1 MKKLYFITVFIII
14 DLLLS
19 QLFLLKFLENDLI
32 KANKDSLNLNL
43 IYSLS
48 QLKHFQKLDHF

>member
-14 DLLLS
+14 DLILS

-32 KANKDSLNLNL
+32 KANNDFLR
-43 IYSLS
+43 IEYSI
-48 QLKHFQKLDHF
+48 